1 MQAHYLST
9 RIQNEFIDICGSHVQ
24 TAILHEIVK
33 AKYFSIIVDAT
44 PDCSYKE
51 QTTLVI
57 RYVKLLDNSNFSV
70 EKRFILFDNFS
81 KKTGREIAA
90 RTLEILKTLKLDF
103 EACIGQA
110 YDNGANMAGKYNGV
124 QAVLIQQNP
133 NCMFSSCEN
142 HSLNLVGVDCAES
155 CKEAVTYFGTIQQ
168 MYNLFSSS
176 PQRWEILKQHLPVSL
191 HGMSKT
197 RWSARIDG
205 VKPVAQHL
213 NSVRSALNELGV
225 LHLTA
230 QAKMELDAIQK
241 YISKF
246 DCILMSSIWMK
257 LLTMIHQ
264 TNLIIEAR
272 QATLDIEKD
281 NIENLCNDI
290 QRLREQF
297 DKILNESK
305 FVARNIGVSCEFLT
319 NHHFPSQDDAELYF
333 KINVYFVIID
343 SIQSGL
349 TRRFQSL
356 QEVCKLF
363 EFLWQFKN
371 LNDEDLVL
379 AAQHFQHKYDKEIS
393 QELENEVLL
402 LKRIYGAN
410 FKLDCT
416 PKKLLEEILGLGLLG
431 VFPHITIALR
441 IFISLPAS
449 TASGERTFNV
459 LKQIKNYH
467 RSTMGQE
474 RLNGL
479 AMLNINCDIARKLDF
494 SNIIA
499 AFSEQKARK
508 AFVKIN

>member
-33 AKYFSIIVDAT
+33 AKYFLVIVDAT
-44 PDCSYKE
+44 PDFSYKE

-57 RYVKLLDNSNFSV
+57 RYVKILDNSNFSV
-70 EKRFILFDNFS
+70 EERFILFDNFS

-110 YDNGANMAGKYNGV
+110 YDNCANMAG
-124 QAVLIQQNP
+124 
-133 NCMFSSCEN
+133 NCGN
-142 HSLNLVGVDCAES
+142 YSLNLVGVDCAES

-168 MYNLFSSS
+168 IYNLFSSS
-176 PQRWEILKQHLPVSL
+176 PQRWEILKQHFPVSL

-225 LHLTA
+225 PHLTA
-230 QAKMELDAIQK
+230 QAKMELNAIQK

-264 TNLIIEAR
+264 SNLIIEAR
-272 QATLDIEKD
+272 QVTLDIEKD

-305 FVARNIGVSCEFLT
+305 FVARNIDVSCEFLT
-319 NHHFPSQDDAELYF
+319 NRHFPSQDDAELYF

-349 TRRFQSL
+349 TRQFQSL
-356 QEVCKLF
+356 QKICKLF
-363 EFLWQFKN
+363 GFLLQFKN

-379 AAQHFQHKYDKEIS
+379 AAQHFQHKYDKDIS
-393 QELENEVLL
+393 QELENE
-402 LKRIYGAN
+402 
-410 FKLDCT
+410 
-416 PKKLLEEILGLGLLG
+416 
-431 VFPHITIALR
+431 AL
-441 IFISLPAS
+441 FL
-449 TASGERTFNV
+449 
-459 LKQIKNYH
+459 
-467 RSTMGQE
+467 
-474 RLNGL
+474 
-479 AMLNINCDIARKLDF
+479 
-494 SNIIA
+494 
-499 AFSEQKARK
+499 
-508 AFVKIN
+508 